1 MESTNIKQENMNE
14 KQFFL
19 PGNIVTIRQDIS
31 NKPEMIVVR
40 KVTKTIRTNDT
51 KNDFF
56 QGIMCR
62 WFTTSG
68 KLQEAVFNT
77 KDLLKLQ

>member
-1 MESTNIKQENMNE
+1 MDSTNIKQENMNE

-19 PGNIVTIRQDIS
+19 PGNIVTIRQEIS

-40 KVTKTIRTNDT
+40 KVTKTIRTNDA

-62 WFTTSG
+62 
-68 KLQEAVFNT
+68 
-77 KDLLKLQ
+77 